1 MFVEQIKNLISNNPQ
16 IVMVTNRGLED
27 KDRNVIFIAKDL
39 DSRYPE
45 LKSLFM
51 TETAI
56 EVTPGE
62 IRIKR
67 KKSKKK

>member
-1 MFVEQIKNLISNNPQ
+1 MFIEQIKNLISNNPQ
-16 IVMVTNRGLED
+16 IVMVTDRGLED

-45 LKSLFM
+45 LKSIF
-51 TETAI
+51 EPEVI
-56 EVTPGE
+56 EE
-62 IRIKR
+62 IKPEIKS

>member
-1 MFVEQIKNLISNNPQ
+1 MFIEQLKTLISNNPQ

-45 LKSLFM
+45 LKSLFKS
-51 TETAI
+51 ETK
-56 EVTPGE
+56 P
-62 IRIKR
+62 
-67 KKSKKK
+67 KKNKKK

>member
-1 MFVEQIKNLISNNPQ
+1 MFIEQLKTLISNNPQ

-45 LKSLFM
+45 LKSLFKS
-51 TETAI
+51 EAK
-56 EVTPGE
+56 P
-62 IRIKR
+62 

>member
-1 MFVEQIKNLISNNPQ
+1 MFIEQIKNLISNNPQ
-16 IVMVTNRGLED
+16 IVMVTDRGLED

-45 LKSLFM
+45 LKSIFKSEVIKK
-51 TETAI
+51 TIIET
-56 EVTPGE
+56 
-62 IRIKR
+62 KS

>member
-1 MFVEQIKNLISNNPQ
+1 MFIEQIKNLISNNPQ
-16 IVMVTNRGLED
+16 IVMVTERGLED

-45 LKSLFM
+45 LKSIF
-51 TETAI
+51 EPEVI
-56 EVTPGE
+56 EE
-62 IRIKR
+62 IKPEIKS

>member
-56 EVTPGE
+56 EVTPYE